1 MSLENVVREID
12 DEIIRLQEARKLLSG
27 STAVHLPTALR
38 AGAIK
43 PGGKRN
49 LSPAAR
55 KRIADAQ
62 KRRWAKHHA
71 AKLKAKAGSTAS

>member
-1 MSLENVVREID
+1 MSLENVVQEID
-12 DEIIRLQEARKLLSG
+12 NEIIRLQEARKLLSG
-27 STAVHLPTALR
+27 SAGVNLPTSFK

-43 PGGKRN
+43 PAGKRN

-71 AKLKAKAGSTAS
+71 AKAKAAKSGSQA

>member
-1 MSLENVVREID
+1 MLLSIMSLENVVQEID
-12 DEIIRLQEARKLLSG
+12 KEIFRLQEARKLLSG
-27 STAVHLPTALR
+27 SASVNLSTALK
-38 AGAIK
+38 AGTVK
-43 PGGKRN
+43 VPGKRN

-71 AKLKAKAGSTAS
+71 AKSKAAS